1 MRTKHITLVAV
12 LLILVALIGLIWR
25 KAEAR
30 RVSAKAPETRPLHQL
45 QDDDVTS
52 VAILRYKL
60 QMNPAYSKEAANA
73 YYARREAIIRGF
85 HGNAQID
92 KVMENLKS
100 GRDLIRWI
108 GKAQRQEMIQA
119 LPLIAEMLNHQD
131 EGVRRVAAQALCWFG
146 DKRGFDFVMRQM
158 EGSESPTWW
167 SIFDKDFGDQN
178 PIEYVPQIKALLM
191 SKVDVPVEQFV
202 IAKVLAKL
210 GDADSVK
217 FLLPVIEREPHM
229 SIETILLLA
238 NVRDPSVTSLMQK
251 LSSEGSTNNVKHAA
265 DVVLASQG
273 NTSAQQRLIEV
284 AKRVTGLPQPRNVD
298 GTDKPGLI
306 PKYIGQPTPAWDGNA
321 VFALE
326 HGMLVVDPAQAV
338 PVLRDIAVRADN
350 VRFSQIAIEH
360 LAKIG
365 NEAARAAL
373 WEVARSVEMRKRPFE
388 ETLFTITGK
397 ALTLFNDDTS
407 ASLATTMFSG
417 DHHGMEVSRFL
428 SETRGWDG
436 LFKLKLFY

>member
-1 MRTKHITLVAV
+1 MTNKRIILVATLLIVLALISLIWQGTEAKLGTPRPPDTELPHRPQSTDVASVAV
-12 LLILVALIGLIWR
+12 LR
-25 KAEAR
+25 FK
-30 RVSAKAPETRPLHQL
+30 P
-45 QDDDVTS
+45 
-52 VAILRYKL
+52 
-60 QMNPAYSKEAANA
+60 QMHPAYSKEAANA
-73 YYARREAIIRGF
+73 YYARRESLIRGF

-100 GRDLIRWI
+100 GRDSIRWI

-146 DKRGFDFVMRQM
+146 DKRGFDFVMSQM
-158 EGSESPTWW
+158 EGSDSQTWW
-167 SIFDKDFGDQN
+167 SIFDKDFGEQN
-178 PIEYVPQIKALLM
+178 PSEYVPRMKALLM
-191 SKVDVPVEQFV
+191 RKADVPVEQFV

-210 GDADSVK
+210 GDADSLK
-217 FLLPVIEREPHM
+217 YLLPVIEREPHM
-229 SIETILLLA
+229 SIETILRLA

-273 NTSAQQRLIEV
+273 DTSAQQRLIEV

-298 GTDKPGLI
+298 GTGRPGMI
-306 PKYIGQPTPAWDGNA
+306 PKFIGEATPAWDGNA

-350 VRFSQIAIEH
+350 VRFSQMAIEH

-428 SETRGWDG
+428 AETRGWDG